1 MITIAINGFSTP
13 IALKWASTGS
23 GQVEGEIAVVFHPD
37 LAIGVYVCQIPG
49 RQGKGIQIT
58 HHRPG
63 GSTEHFA
70 QVPESNSEQEGEISL
85 LIKLMRHIFPR
96 YYTFPTEDIINTLH

>member
-49 RQGKGIQIT
+49 RQGKRIQIT

-63 GSTEHFA
+63 GSKERFA
-70 QVPESNSEQEGEISL
+70 ALPECNSGQECYIFF
-85 LIKLMRHIFPR
+85 LIQAMQELYQGFF
-96 YYTFPTEDIINTLH
+96 T